1 MCCQRLAVCQ
11 LPLLAAASAGL
22 MIQIDGFDNIFL
34 NYARYGARSMT
45 IKKSPIESNI
55 EWRKANAAQIADGLQ
70 SLRAK
75 TLAVFDA
82 YATADC
88 LTVPYADEL
97 NPPLWE
103 LGHVAWFQEYWIG
116 CNQQRDLGI
125 HYDANHARLPS
136 ALAQADSWYDSSM
149 VSHASRW
156 NLPMLEPEACK
167 DYLAKTLNQTLALLA
182 QAGDSDDALYF
193 YRLALFHEAMHLEAA
208 IYMAQAVGVALDVN
222 LEVKFTPNLIATQA
236 TNTPAKCQFT
246 HLKQTIYLG
255 YQDSGFAF
263 DNELGT
269 HQVQVAA
276 FDIDSRCVNWGDYL
290 SFVEAT
296 ARSLPRYVRRSA
308 SDYEKQ
314 EFGTWKPLSLQAT
327 AVHLSLAE
335 AQDYCIWAGR
345 RLPTEAEWELAAA
358 TITANKSSN
367 EFQWGEV
374 WEWTAST
381 FASYPDFVA
390 HPYLDYSAPWFG
402 SRQVLR
408 GACVATQPMMKN
420 IKYRNYFTPERTDIY
435 AGFRTCGM

>member
-45 IKKSPIESNI
+45 INKSPIESNI

-82 YATADC
+82 YVAADR
-88 LTVPYADEL
+88 LSVPYADEL

-136 ALAQADSWYDSSM
+136 VLAQADSWYNSSM

-156 NLPMLEPEACK
+156 HLPLLESAACK
-167 DYLAKTLNQTLALLA
+167 DYLAETLNQTLALLA

-208 IYMAQAVGVALDVN
+208 IYMAQVVGVVLDAN
-222 LEVKFTPNLIATQA
+222 FDKEFTPSLIAPQA
-236 TNTPAKCQFT
+236 INTPAKCQFL
-246 HLKQTIYLG
+246 HQKQTLYLG
-255 YQDSGFAF
+255 SRDTGFAF
-263 DNELGT
+263 DNELDA
-269 HQVQVAA
+269 HSVEVDA
-276 FDIDSRCVNWGDYL
+276 FVIDSRCVNWSEYL

-296 ARSLPRYVRRSA
+296 ARSLPRYVRRSGSA
-308 SDYEKQ
+308 YEKQ
-314 EFGTWKPLSLQAT
+314 EFGVWQPLDLHAT
-327 AVHLSLAE
+327 AVHLKLAD
-335 AQDYCIWAGR
+335 AQDYCVWAGR
-345 RLPTEAEWELAAA
+345 RLPAEAEWELAAS
-358 TITANKSSN
+358 TRHEVNFK
-367 EFQWGEV
+367 WGEV
-374 WEWTAST
+374 WEWTSSP
-381 FASYPDFVA
+381 FAPYPGFVA

-408 GACVATQPMMKN
+408 GACAATHPMMKN
-420 IKYRNYFTPERTDIY
+420 VTYRNYFTPDRTDIY
-435 AGFRTCGM
+435 AGFRTCNDD